1 MRPIRVT
8 PKPQSTMRVE
18 TVARARVRSTGAS
31 GDADGSASIIRS
43 AMDDAKMPPTAA
55 VELSGDA
62 IAKGNELPIAITA
75 PRTADAM
82 KVAAMP

>member
-1 MRPIRVT
+1 
-8 PKPQSTMRVE
+8 
-18 TVARARVRSTGAS
+18 
-31 GDADGSASIIRS
+31 
-43 AMDDAKMPPTAA
+43 MDDAKMPPTAA